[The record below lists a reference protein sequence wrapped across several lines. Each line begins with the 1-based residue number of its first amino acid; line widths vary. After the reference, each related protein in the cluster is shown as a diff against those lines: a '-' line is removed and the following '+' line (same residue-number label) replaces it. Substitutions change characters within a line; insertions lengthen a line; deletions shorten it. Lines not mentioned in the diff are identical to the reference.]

1 MMFYCIV
8 VFYDFRYLWI
18 IYRFI
23 DFKDHV
29 YFVHPSTDI
38 SVDTSTD
45 ISVECRSTYRP
56 MLDRFVGRYVDRHS
70 AEISV
75 EMCRST
81 Y

>member
-29 YFVHPSTDI
+29 YLYTPRPIYQSTHRPTYRSSVGRHINRCSTDL
-38 SVDTSTD
+38 SVD
-45 ISVECRSTYRP
+45 
-56 MLDRFVGRYVDRHS
+56 M
-70 AEISV
+70 
-75 EMCRST
+75 
-81 Y
+81 